1 MMPKSFLVRH
11 IIDVADNVAIL
22 TVLCAG
28 FKPKFERTA
37 TTTDEDHHSVQL
49 NLPMYLVR
57 TAAKEPEPAAEWPE
71 IDIFGGNVIHGG
83 ED

>member
-28 FKPKFERTA
+28 FKPTFERTA
-37 TTTDEDHHSVQL
+37 TTTDL

-57 TAAKEPEPAAEWPE
+57 TAAKEPEPVPESPE
-71 IDIFGGNVIHGG
+71 IDIFEGMSSMEERISFAGAI
-83 ED
+83 

>member
-28 FKPKFERTA
+28 FKPRFERTA
-37 TTTDEDHHSVQL
+37 MTTDDHHSVQL
-49 NLPMYLVR
+49 NLPMYLER
-57 TAAKEPEPAAEWPE
+57 TAANEPEPVPEWPE
-71 IDIFGGNVIHGG
+71 IDIFGRNVIHGG
-83 ED
+83 AD

>member
-11 IIDVADNVAIL
+11 FIDVADNVAIL

-28 FKPKFERTA
+28 FKPTFERTA
-37 TTTDEDHHSVQL
+37 TTTDEHVHL
-49 NLPMYLVR
+49 NLPMCLVR
-57 TAAKEPEPAAEWPE
+57 TAAKEPEPVPAWPE

-83 ED
+83 AD